1 PIAALYVGR
10 ALRYHQS
17 WQEAAG
23 QEMAQLWTC
32 SGLNCLFDGG
42 FYLDGLQA
50 GSIPA
55 AAQRL
60 DQANGGHQALAQ
72 NLGRQ
77 ALCIQQRLLRVDYVE
92 VRDQAA
98 CIAIVGNLQR
108 AL

>member
-1 PIAALYVGR
+1 MGPATPGPRSHSRLRVRSWPGNLPIAALYVGR

-17 WQEAAG
+17 WEEAAG

-77 ALCIQQRLLRVDYVE
+77 ALCIQQRLL
-92 VRDQAA
+92 
-98 CIAIVGNLQR
+98 
-108 AL
+108 